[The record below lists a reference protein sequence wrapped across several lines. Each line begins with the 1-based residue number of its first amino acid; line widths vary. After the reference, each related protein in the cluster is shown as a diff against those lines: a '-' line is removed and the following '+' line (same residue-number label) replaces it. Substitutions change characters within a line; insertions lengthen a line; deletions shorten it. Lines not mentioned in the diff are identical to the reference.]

1 MAKTYDTTTPEFS
14 KIISGTNIKGDV
26 KTQGDIRIDGSLNG
40 TLDCMGKLVVGPQG
54 VIEGEV
60 KCKNADISGLLKVNI
75 QVDGILNLKATA
87 KLMGD
92 IKVKKIA
99 IEPGAVFSG
108 KCEMTGGVSTNDEQK
123 EVIKQGESEKK

>member
-1 MAKTYDTTTPEFS
+1 
-14 KIISGTNIKGDV
+14 
-26 KTQGDIRIDGSLNG
+26 
-40 TLDCMGKLVVGPQG
+40 MGKLVVGPQG

-75 QVDGILNLKATA
+75 QVDGLLNLKATA

-108 KCEMTGGVSTNDEQK
+108 KCEMTGGVPNNDEQK
-123 EVIKQGESEKK
+123 EVTEQRETEKE